1 MKNLLIAIDESPFA
15 TEVARSGVD
24 FAQILQAHITFIH
37 VVDNR
42 LVMTAGTYT
51 PNDLMAQMRK
61 DGDNLL
67 TKLKNLFQYEQPKT
81 ILEEGNPGEIVIKQA
96 NKLRADTIVIGTHGR
111 TGLSRL
117 VMGSVAEEVIRHA
130 QCPVLVIPIKTLN
143 KH

>member
-15 TEVARSGVD
+15 TEVARSGVN

-61 DGDNLL
+61 DGENLL

>member
-61 DGDNLL
+61 DGENLL

-81 ILEEGNPGEIVIKQA
+81 ILEEGNPGEIVIKHA